1 MTNDKSFRSHN
12 IDVVAIAGAVIV
24 AAAAAAASAS
34 AVMVVVV
41 VVVVVVVSLP
51 FFCLWVVLKT
61 AGSIAPRK

>member
-41 VVVVVVVSLP
+41 VVVVVSLP